1 MATTATPYGL
11 RPINEVSGLPYAGAT
26 RKLPITSGFATNI
39 FYGSVVVI
47 AANGTIQL
55 MTDVGSAADPF
66 PAGTIGVFM
75 GCSYT
80 DAVMGFVNRQF
91 WPANQVAGDALAF
104 IVDDPNVAFQVQGD
118 NTMAQ
123 ATLGMNAPLS
133 NVQSGTT
140 GSTATGNSNVALDA
154 TTAATTGI
162 AFRVVDFINAPGSAV
177 GDAFTDVVVKFNP
190 GSHSYTSNTGTA

>member
-26 RKLPITSGFATNI
+26 RKLPIASGFATNI

-91 WPANQVAGDALAF
+91 WPAGQVAGDALAF

-162 AFRVVDFINAPGSAV
+162 AFRVVDFIDAPGSAV

>member
-26 RKLPITSGFATNI
+26 RKLPIASGFATNI

-104 IVDDPNVAFQVQGD
+104 IVDDPDVAFQVQGD

-162 AFRVVDFINAPGSAV
+162 AFRVVDFIDAPGSAV

>member
-162 AFRVVDFINAPGSAV
+162 AFRVVDFIDAPGSAV